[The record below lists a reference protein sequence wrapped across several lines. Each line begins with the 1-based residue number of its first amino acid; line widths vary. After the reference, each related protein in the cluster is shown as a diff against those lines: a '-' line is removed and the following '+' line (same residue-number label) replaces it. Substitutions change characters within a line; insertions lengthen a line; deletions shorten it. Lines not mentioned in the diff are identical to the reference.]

1 MYICLLC
8 ETVTIRIDMQFS
20 FHRQTVKSLAYI
32 YLSLNLLELFFFFLI
47 YIIDIVERYKYY

>member
-1 MYICLLC
+1 
-8 ETVTIRIDMQFS
+8 MQFS